1 MYGIGKGLGKKSL
14 IFVLLKRKQWCSV
27 QNSYLF
33 TSYFKLLGLF
43 QKESILPSAIFDNV
57 SCDTFIIVAEELK
70 CRLPF
75 VFVHVA
81 ILKSVREK
89 SMN

>member
-1 MYGIGKGLGKKSL
+1 MYRRWKGLGIKSL
-14 IFVLLKRKQWCSV
+14 NFVLFKRKQWCSV

-33 TSYFKLLGLF
+33 NSYFRLLGLF

-57 SCDTFIIVAEELK
+57 SCDTFIILAEELK

-81 ILKSVREK
+81 ILTSVREK